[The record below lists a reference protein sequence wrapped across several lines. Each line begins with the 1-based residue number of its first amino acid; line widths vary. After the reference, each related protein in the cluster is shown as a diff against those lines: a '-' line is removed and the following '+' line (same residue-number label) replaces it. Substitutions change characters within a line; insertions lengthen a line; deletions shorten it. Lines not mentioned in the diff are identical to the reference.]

1 MNSWKENKKTYA
13 MKKYIKPSEN
23 NILESL
29 VGAPFVPPRIGVQ
42 ASLYAERHNTTKSK
56 HIE

>member
-1 MNSWKENKKTYA
+1 

-29 VGAPFVPPRIGVQ
+29 VGAAFVPFRIGVQ